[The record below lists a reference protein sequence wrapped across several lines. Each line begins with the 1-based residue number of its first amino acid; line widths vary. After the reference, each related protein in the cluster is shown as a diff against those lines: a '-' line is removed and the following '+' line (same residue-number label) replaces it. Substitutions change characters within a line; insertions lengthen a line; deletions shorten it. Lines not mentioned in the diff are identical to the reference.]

1 MNSKI
6 APWSKPGAGRSR
18 DLDMAVVDQ
27 TPRKTSRRD
36 ARIGLALPHRQR
48 RTVRVGNRIDE
59 RADEALLR
67 QLLDVA
73 VAEQPGGLGDELLP
87 HHTGDAGDGGKLRS
101 QAIGTGRHI
110 TLPATPHQREA
121 AAHQEAVAAVL
132 GGSTVRR
139 AVEPTREDPQKVA
152 KFYIDNFGATV
163 KREIPALGQRL
174 RLNGRDRLV
183 DGDAIAK

>member
-1 MNSKI
+1 MSRI
-6 APWSKPGAGRSR
+6 AAKPMPITIGPRARYDELEDRAVVEARRGRSR

-87 HHTGDAGDGGKLRS
+87 HHAGDAGDGGKLRS

-110 TLPATPHQREA
+110 TLPATPRQREA
-121 AAHQEAVAAVL
+121 AAHSRFAATRAGPCLDSADHAVA
-132 GGSTVRR
+132 
-139 AVEPTREDPQKVA
+139 
-152 KFYIDNFGATV
+152 
-163 KREIPALGQRL
+163 
-174 RLNGRDRLV
+174 
-183 DGDAIAK
+183 GDQCQ